1 MDTYILLAEAF
12 RYPEPGLLEQLEAGL
27 LEIPKSSARKGLA
40 SFVKKIGMLSLWDW
54 EELYTRTLDL
64 SPAAAPYVG
73 FQIWGESYQRGEFMA
88 KLNRA
93 MSEADINPEGELPD
107 HLVPILR
114 YLAVTSD
121 PLPELVENFSTATQ
135 RMADILYE
143 KDKNNPYI
151 KLFKTVLTAFQNQ
164 SYVKA

>member
-1 MDTYILLAEAF
+1 MDPYILLAEAF

-27 LEIPKSSARKGLA
+27 MEIAKSPVRKGLA
-40 SFVKKIGMLSLWDW
+40 TFVKKVGALSLWDW

-64 SPAAAPYVG
+64 SPAAAPYIG

-93 MSEADINPEGELPD
+93 MAERDIDPEGELPD

-114 YLAVTSD
+114 YLAVTGD
-121 PLPELVENFSTATQ
+121 PIPDLVENFSPATQ
-135 RMADILYE
+135 RMADILRE

-151 KLFKTVLTAFQNQ
+151 KLFETVLLAFQSQ
-164 SYVKA
+164 SRVKA